1 MKKRAVLYA
10 RVSGDDRGREGR
22 NIASQLEMCRD
33 FALQNGWAV
42 VAELSEDD
50 RGAPGASFELPELDR
65 AREMARKKEFD
76 VLVVRELDRLS
87 RKLAK
92 QLIIEEELNR
102 AGVEV
107 AYVLATYDDSPE
119 GRLNKH
125 IRATVAEYEREKIA
139 ERMVRGRRQV
149 VKNGKIMLHGN
160 KPPYGYRLSSDGT
173 NLEIYEPEAAIVRMV
188 FKLYVDG
195 DENGNHV
202 TTRAIARYLTDMQVP
217 TWADQRPYFH
227 KKRARCEWS
236 HPLVLRLLQVE
247 TYIGKWRYGKRRL
260 KNSKTRPPEYPL
272 TLDVPAI
279 ISRETWERA
288 QVQRRKNFDE
298 AKRNL
303 KREFLLRSRV
313 RCGNCDSS
321 IMPSSHVNTSKSKE
335 DKVYYYYRC
344 NGMMGNIANKK
355 CQLPSFRANI
365 VDALV
370 WEWVKTLL
378 TDSAVFETGLK
389 LYQEQQEEMLIPIRR
404 RMVVVDDLWKD
415 TKSQYDRVVEL
426 YVGGD
431 IPRDI
436 LVDKKQRLETTL
448 SALDEEKQHLSSQ
461 LDGKTLTEADLMKIR
476 SFAKQASE
484 ELNLDEVGFQGRRR
498 LIEMLDVHAKL
509 YVENEE
515 KIVEVWCILGTGEF
529 PVVDANNRNAAP
541 AKNYRWSNAKSRR
554 QPHRTCRRAPWLAKH
569 AARPSA
575 PALLPA

>member
-33 FALQNGWAV
+33 FALQNGWTV

-76 VLVVRELDRLS
+76 VFVVRELDRLS

-92 QLIIEEELNR
+92 QLIVEEELNR

-149 VKNGKIMLHGN
+149 VKSGKIMLHGN

-173 NLEIYEPEAAIVRMV
+173 NLEIYEPEAAIIRMV

-202 TTRAIARYLTDMQVP
+202 STRAIAKRLTDMQVP
-217 TWADQRPYFH
+217 TWADHRPYFH
-227 KKRARCEWS
+227 KKRPRGEWS
-236 HPLVLRLLQVE
+236 HALVLRLLQVE
-247 TYIGKWRYGKRRL
+247 TYIGKWRYGKRRT
-260 KNSKTRPPEYPL
+260 KKSKTRPPEIPL

-279 ISRETWERA
+279 ISREMWERA

-303 KREFLLRSRV
+303 KREYLLRGRV

-321 IMPSSHVNTSKSKE
+321 IVSYAKLSTSKTKP
-335 DKVYYYYRC
+335 DKAYYYYRC
-344 NGMMGNIANKK
+344 NGMMGNIANVK
-355 CQLPSFRANI
+355 CDLPSFRVEL

-370 WEWVKTLL
+370 WGWVKTLL
-378 TDSAVFETGLK
+378 TDSTVFETGLK

-404 RMVVVDDLWKD
+404 RMVVVDDLWND
-415 TKSQYDRVVEL
+415 TKSQYERVVEL

-431 IPRDI
+431 VPRDI

-448 SALDEEKQHLSSQ
+448 SVLNDEKQQLSSQ
-461 LDGKTLTEADLMKIR
+461 LDGKILTEADLMKIR
-476 SFAKQASE
+476 AFAKQASE
-484 ELNLDEVGFQGRRR
+484 EFELDEVGFQGRRR

-509 YVENEE
+509 YVENGE
-515 KIVEVWCILGTGEF
+515 KIVEVWCILGTGEL
-529 PVVDANNRNAAP
+529 PIVETSIQNAVRATD
-541 AKNYRWSNAKSRR
+541 YRWSSVKTRHR
-554 QPHRTCRRAPWLAKH
+554 QHHTCRRAP
-569 AARPSA
+569 
-575 PALLPA
+575 

>member
-1 MKKRAVLYA
+1 MKNRAVLYA
-10 RVSGDDRGREGR
+10 RVSSDDRGREGR

-33 FALQNGWAV
+33 FALQNGWV
-42 VAELSEDD
+42 IVAELSEDD
-50 RGAPGASFELPELDR
+50 RGASGSSFELPELDR
-65 AREMARKKEFD
+65 IREMAQKKQFD

-92 QLIIEEELNR
+92 QLVVEEELNR

-107 AYVLATYDDSPE
+107 AYVLANYDDTPE

-149 VKNGKIMLHGN
+149 VQNGKIMLHGN
-160 KPPYGYRLSSDGT
+160 KPPYGYRLSSDGN
-173 NLEIYEPEAAIVRMV
+173 NLEIYEPEAAIVRMI
-188 FKLYVDG
+188 FKYYVDG
-195 DENGNHV
+195 DENGNPV
-202 TTRAIARYLTDMQVP
+202 TTRAIARLLTEMQVP
-217 TWADQRPYFH
+217 TWADLRPYFH

-236 HPLVLRLLQVE
+236 HPLVLRLLKVE
-247 TYIGKWRYGKRRL
+247 TYAGKWHYGKRGR
-260 KNSKTRPPEYPL
+260 KNNKIHQPEHPL

-279 ISRETWERA
+279 ISRETWECA

-298 AKRNL
+298 SKRNL
-303 KREFLLRSRV
+303 KREYLLRSRV

-321 IMPSSHVNTSKSKE
+321 IIPFAHVNTCKTKE

-355 CQLPSFRANI
+355 CHLPSFRADI

-378 TDSAVFETGLK
+378 TDSTVFETGLK
-389 LYQEQQEEMLIPIRR
+389 IYQEQQEEMLIPIRR

-448 SALDEEKQHLSSQ
+448 SALDEEKQQLSTQ
-461 LDGKTLTEADLMKIR
+461 LAGKNITETDLMKIR

-484 ELNLDEVGFQGRRR
+484 EFNLDEVGFQGRRR

-509 YVENEE
+509 YVEDEE
-515 KIVEVWCILGTGEF
+515 KIVEVWCILGTGELPIEDTNF
-529 PVVDANNRNAAP
+529 QSAAR
-541 AKNYRWSNAKSRR
+541 ATGYLCCSGQSRR
-554 QPHRTCRRAPWLAKH
+554 PLRHTCRRAP
-569 AARPSA
+569 
-575 PALLPA
+575 